1 MFVVKFQYQTEI
13 RRAALNEVISFVQLT
28 QLAKELYG
36 ESLAQSSTLVFKYK
50 DDEDDSITVSTDRE
64 LEEAFRL
71 MRETRPAILKVEIQA
86 EEVCSKGSCHARGSW
101 VPRSGC
107 GRTRDTANQH
117 FLQVGHSAI
126 CDSCESKIFDTRYK
140 CLVCPDYDLCEN
152 CTKKEGVH
160 DDHPFLRITD
170 PTFPLGCAVRRGFW
184 GRDPCKRNWGCVAET
199 KPKEEQK
206 VEEKEQALN
215 SPVAK
220 PSAPK
225 QDEPTGK
232 QEEDR
237 LYPELNNVTIS
248 VSPIVEQNTS
258 HSVPTVDNK
267 KEEIVPEETKKEL
280 TAFESKLKQ
289 LGEMGFLDKNK
300 NIELLIKNGG
310 DILVTVKNLLD
321 L

>member
-13 RRAALNEVISFVQLT
+13 RRAALNEVVSFAQLT

-36 ESLAQSSTLVFKYK
+36 ESLAQSSKLVFKYK

-71 MRETRPAILKVEIQA
+71 MQDTHPAILKLEIQA
-86 EEVCSKGSCHARGSW
+86 EKDCSKGSCHARGSW

-117 FLQVGHSAI
+117 LQVGHSAI
-126 CDSCESKIFDTRYK
+126 CDSCESRIFDTRYK

-170 PTFPLGCAVRRGFW
+170 PTFPLGCAIRRASW
-184 GRDPCKRNWGCVAET
+184 GRGPCGRNWRGVAET

-206 VEEKEQALN
+206 VEEKEQPVN
-215 SPVAK
+215 SPVDK

-232 QEEDR
+232 QEDR

-248 VSPIVEQNTS
+248 VSPIVEHNTS
-258 HSVPTVDNK
+258 QSVQTVDNK
-267 KEEIVPEETKKEL
+267 KEEIVSEETKKEL
-280 TAFESKLKQ
+280 TSFETKLNQ
-289 LGEMGFLDKNK
+289 LGEMGFLNKNK

-310 DILVTVKNLLD
+310 DILVTVKNLLE